1 MWQWEVFKRVHK
13 YYKGKSILTWGKAD
27 LKAECFPHL
36 FPKGAYQSMKLLDRN
51 IVLVSSVEEHEM
63 IDKIFNLIRK
73 DRGKI
78 YLMQRIKQW
87 DDLSWMIREY
97 YENELSL

>member
-1 MWQWEVFKRVHK
+1 
-13 YYKGKSILTWGKAD
+13 
-27 LKAECFPHL
+27 
-36 FPKGAYQSMKLLDRN
+36 MKLLDRN

-78 YLMQRIKQW
+78 YLMQRIKQ
-87 DDLSWMIREY
+87 
-97 YENELSL
+97 

>member
-1 MWQWEVFKRVHK
+1 
-13 YYKGKSILTWGKAD
+13 
-27 LKAECFPHL
+27 
-36 FPKGAYQSMKLLDRN
+36 
-51 IVLVSSVEEHEM
+51 M